1 MSQQGPRSPHED
13 FLIPAM
19 ICFIVFGVSWAVW
32 KTYHLE
38 LTSALRWIRVG
49 EMWIASIWV
58 DQDYAVPYGNSLQ
71 KLASWR
77 KWLPDAK
84 PQNISPADIKAMTV
98 VAMEPLKPVFTV
110 LLFMAALWVVFRG
123 PNTQYRRI
131 MGLERL
137 MEEQAKMFP
146 VIAPFLKFNPS
157 KIKPRAPGDAVPRR
171 LPLFAE
177 ALTPEEWT
185 AYNQVPFRNGKL
197 DRNKAWEALGRQ
209 LGPRW
214 RGPLKMPLHR
224 QGLFAAFALK
234 HVRKRKESE
243 AMLAGLALSWTADGG
258 FNPPQ
263 KLKDQIRAVIRDP
276 KIGGKLVP
284 FSDRHAYEA
293 TAMLRALNRARQE
306 GGVLASAEF
315 LWLRGQDR
323 ELWYPLNNLGRR
335 AYHAEACGALTHY
348 VNELVADQKIPTP
361 RFDEVIKVIEKWLS
375 APSAKSIPPLEGAA

>member
-1 MSQQGPRSPHED
+1 MSQQGPKSPHED

-19 ICFIVFGVSWAVW
+19 IFFILFGISWAIW

-38 LTSALRWIRVG
+38 LTSALRWVRVT
-49 EMWIASIWV
+49 EMRIASLWV
-58 DQDYAVPYGNSLQ
+58 DKDYAVPYDNTVQ
-71 KLASWR
+71 TLASWR
-77 KWLPDAK
+77 EWLPRARPED
-84 PQNISPADIKAMTV
+84 IRPADIRAMTV
-98 VAMEPLKPVFTV
+98 VALTPLKYVFSA
-110 LLFMAALWVVFRG
+110 LLFLAALWVVFRG

-146 VIAPFLKFNPS
+146 VISPFLKFNPS
-157 KIKPRAPGDAVPRR
+157 KIKPRAPGDPVPRR

-177 ALTPEEWT
+177 ALTPEEWA
-185 AYNQVPFRNGKL
+185 AYNQVPFKNGKL
-197 DRNKAWEALGRQ
+197 DRNKAWEALGQQ

-214 RGPLKMPLHR
+214 RGALKMPLHR

-243 AMLAGLALSWTADGG
+243 KMLADLAMAWSAEGG

-263 KLKDQIRAVIRDP
+263 KLVTQIREVIRDP
-276 KIGGKLVP
+276 KIGGKLAP
-284 FSDRHAYEA
+284 FADRHAYEA
-293 TAMLRALNRARQE
+293 TAMLRALSRARQE
-306 GGVLASAEF
+306 GGVLAPAEF

-323 ELWYPLNNLGRR
+323 ALWYPLNNLGRR

-348 VNELVADQKIPTP
+348 VNEIVADQKIPTP
-361 RFDEVIKVIEKWLS
+361 RFDEVIKVIEKWLA
-375 APSAKSIPPLEGAA
+375 APSAKPIPPLEGAA